1 MFINEIAI
9 LTPEENRTYW
19 ELVLRGNDY
28 YEKQWAVLR
37 NKMRNKNFRQWEE
50 KNSEYTKS

>member
-28 YEKQWAVLR
+28 YANKWSVLR